1 MFIDCGCGCS
11 TWLVDGGCQRSLLFI
26 DSSLGPLLLGVVFVA
41 VHGRWLRALALPF
54 VDGSG
59 HLLPFVDG
67 GGSHCWRHHGKGW
80 WERTEGE
87 SEEG

>member
-1 MFIDCGCGCS
+1 M
-11 TWLVDGGCQRSLLFI
+11 WLVDGGHQCLSLFI
-26 DSSLGPLLLGVVFVA
+26 DSGLALSLLWVGFVA
-41 VHGRWLRALALPF
+41 VHGWWLWALALPL
-54 VDGSG
+54 VDGGG

-67 GGSHCWRHHGKGW
+67 GSHCWQHHGKGW